1 MKMKVLS
8 TLVFSIMFF
17 ASMYG
22 EAKDPVP
29 TGTGGTAVKPSTGGT
44 KRLVPVGKYKQGD
57 VSAYLRFSTKEALRR
72 GSVIAGR
79 PDVVVSGEFRKTQTS
94 NTDVTPSFRKGP
106 PIAIAIAIAKDVDP
120 MMGTGAF
127 REASQEGRNGDLLR
141 KGEVVPDIGVMRTNI
156 AAGTNKTHKLDEALT
171 SLFSFETKT
180 ALAEVVNGVN
190 AHLKA
195 AVVKLNEKVKEGT
208 REFIKQNKERLRTAG
223 RYMVLVS
230 GVSTLKSQANK
241 DPFTGE
247 VMHDVANNA
256 VDALGWEPQ
265 PRKRVYN
272 IMADTVANSKTH
284 ARKAPGAFK
293 DAVSNRF
300 KLAKEKL
307 EDTMQAIREKFLEI
321 REKCRV

>member
-22 EAKDPVP
+22 EAKPVP
-29 TGTGGTAVKPSTGGT
+29 VGTGGTAVKPGTGGT
-44 KRLVPVGKYKQGD
+44 KRPAPAGMRVYDANGLTRVGPLNFRD
-57 VSAYLRFSTKEALRR
+57 R
-72 GSVIAGR
+72 GSADGR
-79 PDVVVSGEFRKTQTS
+79 TGVEVSSEFRKI
-94 NTDVTPSFRKGP
+94 PSSRKGP
-106 PIAIAIAIAKDVDP
+106 PIAIAKDVDP
-120 MMGTGAF
+120 MMGTSAF
-127 REASQEGRNGDLLR
+127 REVSQEGRNEDLLR
-141 KGEVVPDIGVMRTNI
+141 EGEVVPDIGVMRINT

-171 SLFSFETKT
+171 SLFSSETKT

-247 VMHDVANNA
+247 IMHDVANNA

-307 EDTMQAIREKFLEI
+307 EDTTQAIREKFLEI